1 MVQLRHAKS
10 LFRFQGVAD
19 DRRCG
24 LSCLAFGLRALSR
37 DVRLRWLPVE
47 KREDM
52 EATMIKPIMRN
63 ELLLGMR
70 PNPLPSRMFP
80 LGKTCSI
87 PWQRMQIPAWVWPR
101 T

>member
-63 ELLLGMR
+63 ELL
-70 PNPLPSRMFP
+70 
-80 LGKTCSI
+80 GKTCSI